1 MLASIFY
8 YNRKYALFYICLF
21 SIVSEF
27 LGVLAAATIKSY
39 DYLFV
44 LTFVCS
50 FIGKLRNSAFFS
62 VKRDIVGKF
71 ILIIVGLTT
80 FDALMSP
87 VRGVESLPY
96 ALMVLRFE
104 IPYLLYFVFRSIP
117 VYSLKKSMPI
127 LLYGSIITGILYYLQ
142 FIGIFLLVA
151 SDESQASMEFS
162 RYNNIP
168 ILTIPIIL
176 YLFSSTG
183 KTKNKMSIL
192 VFFAG
197 ILILSQ
203 NRGMILAVAIA
214 LGYYIIKYRTL
225 ISKKMIVGLGIVVL
239 LSSSVLAYRFSQ
251 KGSTGDGLKSELL
264 LAKEMFHNR
273 NYRFYDNSMMVVN
286 GTLAFRSALIA
297 ERVDYLVEHPLSLI
311 IGAGSY
317 HEKSPST
324 KKLPF
329 VLGSRT
335 EDGVAKVDTGD
346 ISLVSRI
353 FRYGLLYMFIFAAFL
368 YRVFRN
374 ALVGKSHI
382 NRLCQLLLVTY
393 FFMMTSADVFFYP
406 PMMLVFLILV
416 TYSNFKNAEND

>member
-27 LGVLAAATIKSY
+27 WGVLAAATIKSY

-176 YLFSSTG
+176 YLFSSTAP
-183 KTKNKMSIL
+183 NK
-192 VFFAG
+192 
-197 ILILSQ
+197 
-203 NRGMILAVAIA
+203 
-214 LGYYIIKYRTL
+214 Y
-225 ISKKMIVGLGIVVL
+225 
-239 LSSSVLAYRFSQ
+239 
-251 KGSTGDGLKSELL
+251 
-264 LAKEMFHNR
+264 
-273 NYRFYDNSMMVVN
+273 
-286 GTLAFRSALIA
+286 
-297 ERVDYLVEHPLSLI
+297 
-311 IGAGSY
+311 
-317 HEKSPST
+317 
-324 KKLPF
+324 
-329 VLGSRT
+329 
-335 EDGVAKVDTGD
+335 
-346 ISLVSRI
+346 
-353 FRYGLLYMFIFAAFL
+353 
-368 YRVFRN
+368 
-374 ALVGKSHI
+374 
-382 NRLCQLLLVTY
+382 
-393 FFMMTSADVFFYP
+393 
-406 PMMLVFLILV
+406 
-416 TYSNFKNAEND
+416 